1 MIALAFEVLSIL
13 TPSAFLALIGVF
25 WFRKGIEF
33 PIKFVT
39 TLVINVGMPAFLFYT
54 LTASK
59 TDIFS
64 LGKLALATLIVHL
77 VIVPVAI
84 VMLKLAGKDWRL
96 CVPMSVGNTGNLGLP
111 VCFFAFGEEGLA
123 YAMVYFSV
131 QCLLLFSLGD
141 AVFAGKA
148 NIGKTLRS
156 PILISILL
164 GVLYR
169 LTGLPVPEVV
179 ADTTQLLGQFVIP
192 LMLITLGVSLAGMQA
207 KQFSSA
213 LLWSVIRIGLTMV
226 VSFTLANLLG
236 LTGIER
242 GVLILETI
250 APVAVFNFLLL
261 ARHDRDTEE
270 VSSWIL
276 VTHLAAIFYLPIV
289 LGLLLSGS

>member
-25 WFRKGIEF
+25 WYRKGIEF

-59 TDIFS
+59 TDILS
-64 LGKLALATLIVHL
+64 LGKLAFATLMVHV
-77 VIVPVAI
+77 VIVPLAI
-84 VMLKLAGKDWRL
+84 ALLKLAAKDWRL
-96 CVPMSVGNTGNLGLP
+96 CVPMAVGNTGNLGLP

-156 PILISILL
+156 PILISIVL

-169 LTGLPVPEVV
+169 LTGLPVPEVI

-213 LLWSVIRIGLTMV
+213 LLWSLIRIGLTMA
-226 VSFTLANLLG
+226 VSFSLANLLG

-261 ARHDRDTEE
+261 ARHNRDTEE